1 MGFTELSHAF
11 IAAKYYV
18 YLKEIFGDRGEAA
31 FLHATRYYGEQRGR
45 RMAQRA
51 IRDGKPLTYETYC
64 QYGEWVNTE
73 EVKAQGLGNQSE
85 TTSLSP
91 DFQIHIHVCPWHTQF
106 KNMGLP
112 EAGLLYCKDLDASIS
127 RGFNPEIRYEVS
139 QTLHDHDYCIQTI
152 RNAGLTPESNMAKIR
167 QASDL
172 SSTTALTPTGHTGK
186 FVKQSSGKRG
196 HGSLKE
202 SLMILPQS
210 MEKRWQTRWQ
220 DMQGRILISQTKKS
234 AALQKELL
242 KYCC

>member
-1 MGFTELSHAF
+1 
-11 IAAKYYV
+11 
-18 YLKEIFGDRGEAA
+18 
-31 FLHATRYYGEQRGR
+31 
-45 RMAQRA
+45 MAQRA

-152 RNAGLTPESNMAKIR
+152 RNAGLTPESNMAKNP
-167 QASDL
+167 AG
-172 SSTTALTPTGHTGK
+172 LTK
-186 FVKQSSGKRG
+186 
-196 HGSLKE
+196 
-202 SLMILPQS
+202 
-210 MEKRWQTRWQ
+210 
-220 DMQGRILISQTKKS
+220 
-234 AALQKELL
+234 AAGF
-242 KYCC
+242 YC